1 MLSLTPLTAWIR
13 AVSSSMMSFASR
25 RERASRSSLAT
36 TRVSPFRQAA
46 KASRSPG
53 RARVVDSAGEAVVG
67 VDQVRSNAEGFQS
80 VLLGCEIL
88 LVSGHA
94 CVSDQ
99 EFIHNRNGARRPMET
114 ARIRP

>member
-1 MLSLTPLTAWIR
+1 MLSLTPLT
-13 AVSSSMMSFASR
+13 VSSSMMSFASR

-46 KASRSPG
+46 KASRKSWSCSVG
-53 RARVVDSAGEAVVG
+53 AGESVVG
-67 VDQVRSNAEGFQS
+67 VDQVRSNAEVFQG
-80 VLLGCEIL
+80 VLLGGEIL
-88 LVSGHA
+88 LVRGYA